1 MRKVDQNKKQKKDSL
16 LDAAFGLFMENGFHK
31 TSISDIVNQA
41 GVAKGTFYL
50 YFTDK
55 YDLRYK
61 LISHKA
67 IQVFS
72 NAYNAL
78 LNTEIKAF
86 EEQIIFIIDHI
97 LTQFQKDHS
106 LVFFISKHLSWALF
120 KHSLIDA
127 PEDGQENIYEDYCR
141 LLEESGLHFND
152 PEIMI
157 YMIIEL
163 ISGTSY
169 NSILYNQPKPI
180 EELKP
185 YLYETVKSIIRQ
197 NLSLDDSNV

>member
-16 LDAAFGLFMENGFHK
+16 LDAAFGLFMGNGFHK

-55 YDLRYK
+55 YDLRNK

-120 KHSLIDA
+120 KNSLIDA

>member
-1 MRKVDQNKKQKKDSL
+1 
-16 LDAAFGLFMENGFHK
+16 MENGFSK

-55 YDLRYK
+55 YDLRNK

-78 LNTEIKAF
+78 LNTEIKTF

-97 LTQFQKDHS
+97 LTQFQEDHS

-120 KHSLIDA
+120 KNSLTMYRRKVRKA
-127 PEDGQENIYEDYCR
+127 
-141 LLEESGLHFND
+141 S
-152 PEIMI
+152 M
-157 YMIIEL
+157 
-163 ISGTSY
+163 TSIASFWK
-169 NSILYNQPKPI
+169 NPGCILK
-180 EELKP
+180 
-185 YLYETVKSIIRQ
+185 IRR
-197 NLSLDDSNV
+197 S

>member
-1 MRKVDQNKKQKKDSL
+1 MGKLELNKMRKKSALYNT
-16 LDAAFGLFMENGFHK
+16 AFELFTTKGLAK
-31 TSISDIVNQA
+31 TTISDIVENA

-55 YDLRYK
+55 YDLRNK

-78 LNTEIKAF
+78 LNTEIKTF

-97 LTQFQKDHS
+97 LTQFQEDHS

-120 KHSLIDA
+120 
-127 PEDGQENIYEDYCR
+127 
-141 LLEESGLHFND
+141 
-152 PEIMI
+152 
-157 YMIIEL
+157 
-163 ISGTSY
+163 
-169 NSILYNQPKPI
+169 
-180 EELKP
+180 
-185 YLYETVKSIIRQ
+185 
-197 NLSLDDSNV
+197 